1 MDCYSI
7 VMIIHPPNTT
17 DMIYANDR
25 LEGMTKYKVN
35 KIKDMV
41 MEYCVNALGYRKT
54 LGISGITLSYIECDE
69 YWGIYDPESHH
80 IYVYMNNLK
89 TVSDLTKTIIH
100 EYTHS
105 VQDISKL
112 YSKLYK
118 KFGYDKHPMEIEAYA
133 NEKVYNRKVL
143 NYIRRELK

>member
-1 MDCYSI
+1 MDRYSI
-7 VMIIHPPNTT
+7 VMIVHPPNTT

-35 KIKDMV
+35 KIKDKV
-41 MEYCVNALGYRKT
+41 MEYCVNTLGYRKR
-54 LGISGITLSYIECDE
+54 LGVSGITLSYIECED
-69 YWGIYDPESHH
+69 WGMYDPDSHH
-80 IYVYMNNLK
+80 IYVYMKNIK
-89 TVSDLTKTIIH
+89 TVSDLTRTIIH

-105 VQDISKL
+105 VQDISKS

-118 KFGYDKHPMEIEAYA
+118 KFGYDNHPMEVEAYG
-133 NEKVYNRKVL
+133 NEKIYNRKVL